1 MRRIEKNRKGFTL
14 AEEVV
19 TVLLIGILVASASAI
34 LLNAMRIFCQNVI
47 MFNAQSKGIAVMEQ
61 LEDRLNYAKEI
72 GGSYGGISDISRK
85 ADCAHQVLLSVK
97 DDDDGKKELV
107 EDGYL
112 YYSDAEDSKNEI
124 HNVLCKLGNYDA
136 EIDLK
141 SGSGNTAVL
150 TVRIKRNDTALRILL
165 YQPAERPRIR
175 FRRARRHLLHPLV
188 DFHHFQHQHQPVS
201 EEA

>member
-1 MRRIEKNRKGFTL
+1 MDVYKGTGAF
-14 AEEVV
+14 
-19 TVLLIGILVASASAI
+19 S
-34 LLNAMRIFCQNVI
+34 
-47 MFNAQSKGIAVMEQ
+47 GIAIGKILYYHKSEYQMRQYEITDVKTELNIFRQARTRVMEQ

-85 ADCAHQVLLSVK
+85 ADCAHQVFLSVK

-150 TVRIKRNDTALRILL
+150 TVRIKRNDTV
-165 YQPAERPRIR
+165 YY
-175 FRRARRHLLHPLV
+175 
-188 DFHHFQHQHQPVS
+188 S
-201 EEA
+201 EERTVALKNSSVTVITAADSSHVYSNTGTSTYLYIGSLE

>member
-85 ADCAHQVLLSVK
+85 ADCAHQVFLSVK
-97 DDDDGKKELV
+97 DDDDGKKNWWRTV
-107 EDGYL
+107 ICIIPMRRTAKMRFTT
-112 YYSDAEDSKNEI
+112 SSASWEI
-124 HNVLCKLGNYDA
+124 MM
-136 EIDLK
+136 
-141 SGSGNTAVL
+141 
-150 TVRIKRNDTALRILL
+150 
-165 YQPAERPRIR
+165 
-175 FRRARRHLLHPLV
+175 RR
-188 DFHHFQHQHQPVS
+188 S
-201 EEA
+201 I

>member
-1 MRRIEKNRKGFTL
+1 MDVYKGTGAF
-14 AEEVV
+14 
-19 TVLLIGILVASASAI
+19 S
-34 LLNAMRIFCQNVI
+34 
-47 MFNAQSKGIAVMEQ
+47 GIAIGKILYYHKSEYQMRQYEITDVKTELNIFRQARTRVMEQ

-150 TVRIKRNDTALRILL
+150 TVRIKRNDTV
-165 YQPAERPRIR
+165 YY
-175 FRRARRHLLHPLV
+175 
-188 DFHHFQHQHQPVS
+188 S
-201 EEA
+201 EERTVALKNSSVTVITAADSSHVYSNTGTSTYLYIGSLE

>member
-72 GGSYGGISDISRK
+72 GGSYGGIRGPGFCRVR
-85 ADCAHQVLLSVK
+85 A
-97 DDDDGKKELV
+97 
-107 EDGYL
+107 YRT
-112 YYSDAEDSKNEI
+112 
-124 HNVLCKLGNYDA
+124 
-136 EIDLK
+136 
-141 SGSGNTAVL
+141 GSGAG
-150 TVRIKRNDTALRILL
+150 A
-165 YQPAERPRIR
+165 
-175 FRRARRHLLHPLV
+175 
-188 DFHHFQHQHQPVS
+188 
-201 EEA
+201 

>member
-1 MRRIEKNRKGFTL
+1 M
-14 AEEVV
+14 
-19 TVLLIGILVASASAI
+19 AI

-150 TVRIKRNDTALRILL
+150 TVRIKRNDTV
-165 YQPAERPRIR
+165 YY
-175 FRRARRHLLHPLV
+175 
-188 DFHHFQHQHQPVS
+188 S
-201 EEA
+201 EERTVALKNSSVTVITAADSSHVYSNTGTSTYLYIGSLE

>member
-72 GGSYGGISDISRK
+72 GGSYGGRQKICRMVFIPYTRLP
-85 ADCAHQVLLSVK
+85 V
-97 DDDDGKKELV
+97 GK
-107 EDGYL
+107 
-112 YYSDAEDSKNEI
+112 
-124 HNVLCKLGNYDA
+124 
-136 EIDLK
+136 
-141 SGSGNTAVL
+141 
-150 TVRIKRNDTALRILL
+150 
-165 YQPAERPRIR
+165 AER
-175 FRRARRHLLHPLV
+175 
-188 DFHHFQHQHQPVS
+188 
-201 EEA
+201 

>member
-1 MRRIEKNRKGFTL
+1 
-14 AEEVV
+14 
-19 TVLLIGILVASASAI
+19 
-34 LLNAMRIFCQNVI
+34 
-47 MFNAQSKGIAVMEQ
+47 MEQ

-141 SGSGNTAVL
+141 KRLPGTRAVL
-150 TVRIKRNDTALRILL
+150 DGAQSSRNDTV
-165 YQPAERPRIR
+165 YY
-175 FRRARRHLLHPLV
+175 
-188 DFHHFQHQHQPVS
+188 S
-201 EEA
+201 ENVPCN

>member
-61 LEDRLNYAKEI
+61 LEDRLN
-72 GGSYGGISDISRK
+72 GISDISRK
-85 ADCAHQVLLSVK
+85 ADCAHQVFLSVK

-150 TVRIKRNDTALRILL
+150 TVRIKRNDTV
-165 YQPAERPRIR
+165 YY
-175 FRRARRHLLHPLV
+175 
-188 DFHHFQHQHQPVS
+188 S
-201 EEA
+201 EERTVALKNSSVTVITAADSSHVYSNTGTSTYLYIGSLE

>member
-85 ADCAHQVLLSVK
+85 ADCAHQVLLSVNWWRTVICIIPMRRTAK
-97 DDDDGKKELV
+97 MRFTT
-107 EDGYL
+107 
-112 YYSDAEDSKNEI
+112 SSASWEI
-124 HNVLCKLGNYDA
+124 MM
-136 EIDLK
+136 
-141 SGSGNTAVL
+141 
-150 TVRIKRNDTALRILL
+150 
-165 YQPAERPRIR
+165 
-175 FRRARRHLLHPLV
+175 RR
-188 DFHHFQHQHQPVS
+188 S
-201 EEA
+201 I

>member
-72 GGSYGGISDISRK
+72 GGSYGWWRTVICIIPMRSTAKMRFTTSS
-85 ADCAHQVLLSVK
+85 ASW
-97 DDDDGKKELV
+97 
-107 EDGYL
+107 
-112 YYSDAEDSKNEI
+112 EI
-124 HNVLCKLGNYDA
+124 MM
-136 EIDLK
+136 
-141 SGSGNTAVL
+141 
-150 TVRIKRNDTALRILL
+150 
-165 YQPAERPRIR
+165 
-175 FRRARRHLLHPLV
+175 RR
-188 DFHHFQHQHQPVS
+188 S
-201 EEA
+201 I

>member
-34 LLNAMRIFCQNVI
+34 ASHRGGAFIHPDENIFRQ
-47 MFNAQSKGIAVMEQ
+47 ARTRVMEQ

-150 TVRIKRNDTALRILL
+150 TVRIKRNDTV
-165 YQPAERPRIR
+165 YY
-175 FRRARRHLLHPLV
+175 
-188 DFHHFQHQHQPVS
+188 S
-201 EEA
+201 EERTVALKNSSVTVITAADSSHVYSNTGTSTYLYIGSLE

>member
-72 GGSYGGISDISRK
+72 GGS
-85 ADCAHQVLLSVK
+85 
-97 DDDDGKKELV
+97 
-107 EDGYL
+107 L

-150 TVRIKRNDTALRILL
+150 TVRIKRNDTV
-165 YQPAERPRIR
+165 YY
-175 FRRARRHLLHPLV
+175 
-188 DFHHFQHQHQPVS
+188 S
-201 EEA
+201 EERTVALKNSSVTVITAADSSHVYSNTGTSTYLYIGSLE

>member
-107 EDGYL
+107 EVICIIPMRRTAKMRFTT
-112 YYSDAEDSKNEI
+112 SSASWEI
-124 HNVLCKLGNYDA
+124 MM
-136 EIDLK
+136 
-141 SGSGNTAVL
+141 
-150 TVRIKRNDTALRILL
+150 
-165 YQPAERPRIR
+165 
-175 FRRARRHLLHPLV
+175 RR
-188 DFHHFQHQHQPVS
+188 S
-201 EEA
+201 I

>member
-97 DDDDGKKELV
+97 DDDDGKKNWWRTV
-107 EDGYL
+107 ICIIPMRRTAKMRFTT
-112 YYSDAEDSKNEI
+112 SSASWEI
-124 HNVLCKLGNYDA
+124 MM
-136 EIDLK
+136 
-141 SGSGNTAVL
+141 
-150 TVRIKRNDTALRILL
+150 
-165 YQPAERPRIR
+165 
-175 FRRARRHLLHPLV
+175 RR
-188 DFHHFQHQHQPVS
+188 S
-201 EEA
+201 I

>member
-97 DDDDGKKELV
+97 DDDDGKKRTV
-107 EDGYL
+107 ICIIPMRRTAKMRFTT
-112 YYSDAEDSKNEI
+112 SSASWEI
-124 HNVLCKLGNYDA
+124 MM
-136 EIDLK
+136 
-141 SGSGNTAVL
+141 
-150 TVRIKRNDTALRILL
+150 
-165 YQPAERPRIR
+165 
-175 FRRARRHLLHPLV
+175 RR
-188 DFHHFQHQHQPVS
+188 S
-201 EEA
+201 I